1 MKTKG
6 ISVWEQYIEYIVLG
20 IAVLVFGY
28 FAWNTFANQATV
40 NKSGKVIT
48 TENVDDELI
57 AIANN
62 LRPRLDDSAPS
73 PVEIVAPKQLLAT
86 FEEGMTASLSPNA
99 RVVFPGVDLTSGFSV
114 NQDLVAELRSYIQP
128 KVPSPNHIR
137 THQWF
142 ATVDE
147 SQVDV
152 IPELDS
158 LFVGPPHDATW
169 IQVAAEFDIE
179 GVIEQ
184 FKQIG
189 EGASAIPE
197 QWYGGKDGK
206 NGKVD
211 MFDLCLER
219 QTLGSDGWS
228 VPELIKVMPGRLT
241 FRDSLSDKQIDT
253 EIRDNIV
260 DQLRAGHQG
269 EIIRPPFY
277 ALKGFIPDQANY
289 PDTWEPSP
297 EGDVIE
303 EIEQIPDSPIA
314 RLRQEINKL
323 TKKYEKIVRT
333 ITDLENAI
341 FSVNQSGAT
350 SDGGSLG
357 AGGGA
362 AGDRGDD
369 RIKKMYEQLKIAE
382 NERTKIALDREELLK
397 ALRILDSSEAESI
410 METFGGKV
418 WVWAHD
424 LSVTPGEVY
433 RYRVSIEIAN
443 PFFGR
448 KPSLFPEQQELAD
461 RVLLSS
467 VPSDWSEPIEARPP
481 LQWFVLR
488 AIPKGGSMTTATID
502 AGRISAEVY
511 RFTNGSWHKDTFQVS
526 AGQRLAAQDGG
537 EFQTEWFV
545 LDMLPWLDATSDNLR
560 DHRASWVILQNMR
573 TGATQIFSPW
583 DQAVSNRLRD
593 LRLQE
598 RDSQYY
604 EDSNLM

>member
-6 ISVWEQYIEYIVLG
+6 ISVWEQHIEYIVLA

-28 FAWNTFANQATV
+28 FAWTTFSNQASV
-40 NKSGKVIT
+40 KNNNKVIT

-57 AIANN
+57 ASANI
-62 LRPRLDDSAPS
+62 LSPKLDDSAPS
-73 PVEIVAPKQLLAT
+73 PVEIVAPKELLST
-86 FEEGMTASLSPNA
+86 FEKGITASLSPNA

-114 NQDLVAELRSYIQP
+114 NQDLVAELRTYIQP
-128 KVPSPNHIR
+128 TVPSPKHIR

-142 ATVDE
+142 ATIDS
-147 SQVDV
+147 SQVDI

-169 IQVAAEFDIE
+169 IQVAAEFDMQ

-184 FKQIG
+184 YKSMA
-189 EGASAIPE
+189 EGAFAIPE
-197 QWYGGKDGK
+197 QWYDG
-206 NGKVD
+206 VID
-211 MFDLCLER
+211 VFDLKLER
-219 QTLGSDGWS
+219 ETLGPDGWAEA
-228 VPELIKVMPGRLT
+228 ELIKVMPGRLT
-241 FRDSLSDKQIDT
+241 FRPSLSDKQIDT

-260 DQLRAGHQG
+260 DQLRGGHQG

-277 ALKGFIPDQANY
+277 TLKGFTPDQANY
-289 PDTWEPSP
+289 PDAWEPSP
-297 EGDVIE
+297 EGDVVE

-341 FSVNQSGAT
+341 FSTNQSGST
-350 SDGGSLG
+350 SDGGSMS

-362 AGDRGDD
+362 AGGRQDE
-369 RIKKMYEQLKIAE
+369 RIKKMYEKLKIAE
-382 NERTKIALDREELLK
+382 NERAKIALERNELLK
-397 ALRILDSSEAESI
+397 ALRNLDSSEAESI
-410 METFGGKV
+410 METFDGKV

-424 LSVTPGEVY
+424 LSVTPGEIY
-433 RYRVSIEIAN
+433 RYRVSIEVAN

-461 RVLLSS
+461 PVLLSS

-573 TGATQIFSPW
+573 TGATQIVSPW
-583 DQAVSNRLRD
+583 DQAVSSRLKD

-598 RDSQYY
+598 RDSKYY

>member
-6 ISVWEQYIEYIVLG
+6 ISVWEQYIEYIVLA

-28 FAWNTFANQATV
+28 FAWTTFSNQASV
-40 NKSGKVIT
+40 KNNNKVIT
-48 TENVDDELI
+48 TENVDDALI
-57 AIANN
+57 ASANI
-62 LRPRLDDSAPS
+62 LSPKLDDSAPS
-73 PVEIVAPKQLLAT
+73 PVEIVAPKELLST
-86 FEEGMTASLSPNA
+86 FEEGITASLSPNA

-128 KVPSPNHIR
+128 TVSSPTHIR

-142 ATVDE
+142 ATVDS
-147 SQVDV
+147 SQVDI

-169 IQVAAEFDIE
+169 IQVAAEFDMQ

-184 FKQIG
+184 FKSMA

-197 QWYGGKDGK
+197 QWYDG
-206 NGKVD
+206 VID
-211 MFDLCLER
+211 VFDLKLER
-219 QTLGSDGWS
+219 ETLGPDGWAEA
-228 VPELIKVMPGRLT
+228 ELIKVMPGRLT
-241 FRDSLSDKQIDT
+241 FRPSLSDKQIDT

-260 DQLRAGHQG
+260 DQLRGGHQG

-277 ALKGFIPDQANY
+277 ALKGFTPDQANY
-289 PDTWEPSP
+289 PDAWEPSP

-341 FSVNQSGAT
+341 FSSNQSGST
-350 SDGGSLG
+350 SDGGSMS

-362 AGDRGDD
+362 AGGRQDE

-382 NERTKIALDREELLK
+382 NERGKIALERDELLK
-397 ALRILDSSEAESI
+397 ALRNLDSSEAESI

-433 RYRVSIEIAN
+433 RYRVSIEVAN

-461 RVLLSS
+461 PVLLSS

-537 EFQTEWFV
+537 EFQTEWFL

-573 TGATQIFSPW
+573 TGATQIVSPW
-583 DQAVSNRLRD
+583 DQAVSSRLKD

-598 RDSQYY
+598 RDSKYY